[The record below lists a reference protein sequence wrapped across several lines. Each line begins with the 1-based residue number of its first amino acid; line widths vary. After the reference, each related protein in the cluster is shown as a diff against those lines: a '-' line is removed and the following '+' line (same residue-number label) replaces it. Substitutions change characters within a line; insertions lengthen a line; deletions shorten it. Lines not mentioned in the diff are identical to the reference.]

1 MAHRFHLCAPVA
13 QGIERL
19 PPEQK
24 AAGSIPAGGT
34 LGIPAKRDH
43 ADSFIVENE
52 ARWIGVVVLRHVS
65 ATRPS
70 IEVAPSTDVREHQAD
85 AVATK
90 ITGVPTRAPGRELGE
105 QRLTTTPTGQGREL
119 DDGTR
124 AMFEAAFGRD
134 LSQVR
139 VHTDASAATTAR
151 DIRAAA
157 YTVGPHVYFA
167 SGQFAPQTPAG
178 SHLLAHELAH
188 VLQNAGRGTP
198 TVHRAPL
205 PAQVKNSP
213 EHQHLWHTITVADW
227 LRAAALLNAYSIDGI
242 HSVFED
248 LGARQI
254 ESLYLGAIANDAV
267 GGGSNIAKEALAAS
281 PELQKAVAAV
291 TAAGISVKEFVDYMK
306 KSHGEVMD
314 RWGFWRFRT
323 IVNAARSLPDEAL
336 THLMMAEDTTVY
348 LHRSGRV
355 GTTADEQSKRVQ
367 EFKPHGVTGTAAA
380 LGASALTKDQDAID
394 NAGALGDNVG
404 DLGGALAQT
413 GAARGQSKAFSEAG
427 GRERDSSGLVVG
439 KGGKSLDGA
448 PASKGNYV
456 SPRVG
461 GPLPTTAGVTQKPL
475 PPVKFGT
482 VPQNVREAALK
493 AMAADP
499 KRGSGVGAEPAAM
512 ESRKGEGPAFDLNQL
527 TGKAGNFR
535 SLDFVNPQGLYS
547 VKTKAVGGN
556 FTARTVKDYFNDLDT
571 LFDIGP
577 GVAFTKTQQA
587 AASIAAN
594 RDTIQKSNAWPTALP
609 KDATEEQIAQEI
621 ARSGK
626 VLIPDDH
633 LEAVRGAIDN
643 EVVNNP
649 HRWPGQDAA
658 QLKQRFQP
666 IGIKAADLD
675 QLHKEAK
682 LNLVKEGQ

>member
-1 MAHRFHLCAPVA
+1 
-13 QGIERL
+13 
-19 PPEQK
+19 
-24 AAGSIPAGGT
+24 
-34 LGIPAKRDH
+34 
-43 ADSFIVENE
+43 
-52 ARWIGVVVLRHVS
+52 
-65 ATRPS
+65 
-70 IEVAPSTDVREHQAD
+70 
-85 AVATK
+85 
-90 ITGVPTRAPGRELGE
+90 
-105 QRLTTTPTGQGREL
+105 
-119 DDGTR
+119 
-124 AMFEAAFGRD
+124 
-134 LSQVR
+134 
-139 VHTDASAATTAR
+139 
-151 DIRAAA
+151 
-157 YTVGPHVYFA
+157 
-167 SGQFAPQTPAG
+167 
-178 SHLLAHELAH
+178 
-188 VLQNAGRGTP
+188 
-198 TVHRAPL
+198 
-205 PAQVKNSP
+205 
-213 EHQHLWHTITVADW
+213 
-227 LRAAALLNAYSIDGI
+227 
-242 HSVFED
+242 
-248 LGARQI
+248 
-254 ESLYLGAIANDAV
+254 
-267 GGGSNIAKEALAAS
+267 
-281 PELQKAVAAV
+281 
-291 TAAGISVKEFVDYMK
+291 
-306 KSHGEVMD
+306 
-314 RWGFWRFRT
+314 
-323 IVNAARSLPDEAL
+323 
-336 THLMMAEDTTVY
+336 
-348 LHRSGRV
+348 
-355 GTTADEQSKRVQ
+355 
-367 EFKPHGVTGTAAA
+367 
-380 LGASALTKDQDAID
+380 
-394 NAGALGDNVG
+394 
-404 DLGGALAQT
+404 
-413 GAARGQSKAFSEAG
+413 
-427 GRERDSSGLVVG
+427 
-439 KGGKSLDGA
+439 
-448 PASKGNYV
+448 
-456 SPRVG
+456 
-461 GPLPTTAGVTQKPL
+461 
-475 PPVKFGT
+475 